1 MRQLKRN
8 NLSRKSLV
16 VQFAWAFILMS
27 MIPLVIAVSL
37 LFMADAPTLMG
48 RIEQARLAVFWMFVS
63 SIAGYF
69 VIRKAV
75 ITLSGLTEQVR
86 DVIKGNLS
94 KRILLDEDS
103 EIGELAR
110 YFDNITKNLEIK
122 IRELEASKKLVQGIF
137 HKIGEAS
144 TSSRGIDSLLELILQ
159 SMAGAMNARGGF
171 IMLTSPG
178 REWLEHSVSYSE
190 DGKPRKLPPVKIGE
204 GTIGRV
210 VKDNKPV
217 IDSGMA
223 CVPLVYKNNTI
234 GVMAVYDMKE
244 GMAFDQ
250 DMLGLFND
258 VASQTAMAISNYQ
271 LNLDVEKAYL
281 DTIRALAMAVE
292 AKDPYSGG
300 HLARVAKYA
309 TDIGRALKFN
319 EEDMKVLHDVAYLH
333 DLGKIGIRDEVLL
346 KPGKLSVDEYE
357 EMKKHPVIGET
368 IMKPVKSLTK
378 LCAAVRSH
386 QERWDGSGYPD
397 SLKGEHIPLHARI
410 LAVADVYDALVT
422 ERPYKKALTKQQ
434 AKEELNK
441 LAGVKLDKN
450 IVDAFLETL

>member
-1 MRQLKRN
+1 
-8 NLSRKSLV
+8 
-16 VQFAWAFILMS
+16 
-27 MIPLVIAVSL
+27 
-37 LFMADAPTLMG
+37 
-48 RIEQARLAVFWMFVS
+48 
-63 SIAGYF
+63 
-69 VIRKAV
+69 
-75 ITLSGLTEQVR
+75 
-86 DVIKGNLS
+86 
-94 KRILLDEDS
+94 
-103 EIGELAR
+103 
-110 YFDNITKNLEIK
+110 
-122 IRELEASKKLVQGIF
+122 
-137 HKIGEAS
+137 
-144 TSSRGIDSLLELILQ
+144 
-159 SMAGAMNARGGF
+159 
-171 IMLTSPG
+171 
-178 REWLEHSVSYSE
+178 
-190 DGKPRKLPPVKIGE
+190 VKIGE